1 MYCPRCGT
9 QIADGST
16 FCSSCGANLVQPP
29 PPVYAS
35 PAPYGAQQPYGGIA
49 YRRKSEGIALLLAIL
64 LPGAGH
70 LYGGKIVKGIVIMLT
85 FFAVPIVIYLAW
97 LLFFTPA
104 DFTVDWP
111 FGSIPNTNLIVFTV
125 IMAIVL
131 FILWIYQ
138 LIDAYNVTKR
148 FNSELMATGREPW

>member
-1 MYCPRCGT
+1 VPFVG
-9 QIADGST
+9 
-16 FCSSCGANLVQPP
+16 
-29 PPVYAS
+29 
-35 PAPYGAQQPYGGIA
+35 
-49 YRRKSEGIALLLAIL
+49 
-64 LPGAGH
+64 
-70 LYGGKIVKGIVIMLT
+70 
-85 FFAVPIVIYLAW
+85 VPIVIYLAW
-97 LLFFTPA
+97 LLFFSPA